1 MLRTNKGF
9 TLIELMVVIVIIGI
23 LAALAIP
30 KFTNASAKAKW
41 SEVPS
46 VLAGY
51 DNAQLARC
59 AETSQLGA
67 LGVLVFDVPTN
78 SKWFTYGAGDDTY
91 SYRAEVANSAIGGIA
106 QGDGVQTTW
115 GDDADLCGG
124 TPGHI
129 AYGGAGADAIDMMMG
144 NFRQTYSSGT

>member
-1 MLRTNKGF
+1 MSKKNRKGF

-30 KFTNASAKAKW
+30 KFTNASSKAKW

-59 AETSQLGA
+59 AETSALGA
-67 LGVLVFDVPTN
+67 TAVLVFDTPTN
-78 SKWFTYGAGDDTY
+78 SKWFSYQDGDDTY
-91 SYRAEVANSAIGGIA
+91 SYSATVQDGKGPIGGIEES
-106 QGDGVQTTW
+106 DGVQTTW
-115 GDDADLCGG
+115 GDDAAGCTDSP
-124 TPGHI
+124 THE
-129 AYGGAGADAIDMMMG
+129 AYGNASTDNIDMMMG
-144 NFRQTYSSGT
+144 NFLN

>member
-46 VLAGY
+46 VMAGY

-59 AETSQLGA
+59 AETGSIGGLA
-67 LGVLVFDVPTN
+67 VLVFDEPTG
-78 SKWFTYGAGDDTY
+78 SRWFTYSDPADGQYQAVVTATKGPIGPMADD
-91 SYRAEVANSAIGGIA
+91 
-106 QGDGVQTTW
+106 QGVLTTW
-115 GDDADLCGG
+115 NDCTGAAHTSVGCGDPAVN
-124 TPGHI
+124 
-129 AYGGAGADAIDMMMG
+129 MMMG
-144 NFRQTYSSGT
+144 NFL